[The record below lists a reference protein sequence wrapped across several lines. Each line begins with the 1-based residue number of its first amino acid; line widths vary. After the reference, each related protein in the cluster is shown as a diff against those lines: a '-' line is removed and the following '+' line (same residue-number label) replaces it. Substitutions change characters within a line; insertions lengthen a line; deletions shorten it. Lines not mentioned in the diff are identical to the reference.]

1 MLIGFITL
9 LVLVVL
15 GVPVAFSVTFASLAI
30 VLTDPMLSGNHR
42 AATHGFRGKF
52 IYIYRHTFFYLSWKS
67 NEYWR
72 YYRTD
77 L

>member
-30 VLTDPMLSGNHR
+30 VLTDPMLSETTALQRMVSGVNSF
-42 AATHGFRGKF
+42 T
-52 IYIYRHTFFYLSWKS
+52 
-67 NEYWR
+67 
-72 YYRTD
+72 
-77 L
+77 

>member
-30 VLTDPMLSGNHR
+30 VLTDPMLSETTALQRMVSGVNSF
-42 AATHGFRGKF
+42 TF
-52 IYIYRHTFFYLSWKS
+52 IAIPFLS
-67 NEYWR
+67 
-72 YYRTD
+72 
-77 L
+77 